1 LIERDQIKFEA
12 FSYRTSARFGSVVE
26 IEVKDNSGQGN
37 YPDENTDKLISITGP
52 RIGGG
57 SYWTW
62 IIIQVILMLCFI
74 PAVIIPIVLGHYYYL
89 FFIPAL
95 FLVHL
100 AVGGLGA
107 AAFWEMA
114 RLISFDKDREENTIS
129 FKKSGVK
136 NVKIGKGWAR
146 GIIWL
151 AIPYFIPLVNTSAI
165 DICVSFEAPGSAG
178 ETNLVYAMHMRTKE
192 DAAVFA
198 KLLV

>member
-1 LIERDQIKFEA
+1 MKFEA

-26 IEVKDNSGQGN
+26 IEVKDNPGQEN
-37 YPDENTDKLISITGP
+37 NPDKDTNKTISITGP

-57 SYWTW
+57 VYWTW
-62 IIIQVILMLCFI
+62 IVVQIIMMFCFI

-89 FFIPAL
+89 YIIPAL

-107 AAFWEMA
+107 AAFWEMS

-129 FKKSGVK
+129 FKKSEVAKVK
-136 NVKIGKGWAR
+136 VGKGWAR

-165 DICVSFEAPGSAG
+165 DFCVSFEAPGSSG
-178 ETNLVYAMHMRTKE
+178 ETDLVYAMHMRTKE